1 VLDSA
6 TLALAAC
13 LAAYA
18 YAAWRALAGDRRF
31 ALYGPAVLVRCS
43 RCADAI
49 KRLARAS
56 PLRIAW
62 LGVAAWLAGMAS
74 GMAMLIASA
83 ASSLALPPEQAPSPA
98 LLIGLPGVNPLIPLW
113 YGLLGLV
120 VAMAAHELAHGVVL
134 AANGLP
140 PKSAGLVVLGV
151 PLGAFVEPPD
161 EFQTSKASIKLKV
174 FSAGP
179 FANLLVTLAALL
191 ALSHLTLGVEP
202 VAPGVGVTG
211 VLQGSPAG
219 RAGIAPGSVI
229 VAINGT
235 RVPDL
240 ESFLSVMGKSRAGC
254 TVTVTLADG
263 RTLTLTL
270 ADKYEFTRNPEDR
283 GKGFMG
289 VSVVDLEELLGEVTF
304 APAPTADLVGVARRL
319 LLIPFSMN
327 PSALPYLRSFYTQP
341 KGGWEAVYALA
352 WIAWVNLAAGL
363 TNALPIV
370 PLDGGSALKTLLET
384 ALKGLPEDR
393 RRRLVNAA
401 TALLSISTVL
411 LILAPVAVPRIRA
424 LLAR

>member
-1 VLDSA
+1 MLDLA
-6 TLALAAC
+6 TLALATC
-13 LAAYA
+13 LAVYA

-31 ALYGPAVLVRCS
+31 ALYGPVVLVRCS
-43 RCADAI
+43 RCANAI
-49 KRLARAS
+49 RRLARVG

-74 GMAMLIASA
+74 GMAMLIVSA
-83 ASSLALPPEQAPSPA
+83 LGSLTLPPEQAPSPA
-98 LLIGLPGVNPLIPLW
+98 LLIGLPGINPLIPFW
-113 YGLLGLV
+113 YGLLGLI
-120 VAMAAHELAHGVVL
+120 VAIALHELTHGIVL

-140 PKSAGLVVLGV
+140 PKSAGLVLLGV
-151 PLGAFVEPPD
+151 PLGAFVEPPE
-161 EFQTSKASIKLKV
+161 EFQNSKTSVKLKV

-179 FANLLVTLAALL
+179 FANLLAILPALL
-191 ALSHLTLGVEP
+191 ILSQLMLGVEP

-211 VLQGSPAG
+211 VLQGSPAE

-229 VAINGT
+229 AAVNGT

-240 ESFLSVMGKSRAGC
+240 ESFLSAMSRARARSVA
-254 TVTVTLADG
+254 TITLADG

-270 ADKYEFTRNPEDR
+270 ADKYEFTRNPEDKGR
-283 GKGFMG
+283 GFIG
-289 VSVVDLEELLGEVTF
+289 VVVVDLKALLDEVAPVPGSSGDLLGVLRKLF
-304 APAPTADLVGVARRL
+304 
-319 LLIPFSMN
+319 LIPFSMS
-327 PSALPYLRSFYTQP
+327 PSVLPYLKSFYTQP
-341 KGGWEAVYALA
+341 RGGWEAVYALA

-370 PLDGGSALKTLLET
+370 PLDGGSALKALLEA
-384 ALKGLPEDR
+384 ALKGLPEDKR
-393 RRRLVNAA
+393 RIMVNAV